1 MAGDRRERR
10 LPFVQA
16 ARSDAAKGRKGKAPD
31 FLQFSLL
38 HSKSESAWMTSSK
51 KENADESAVTIRSL
65 NKGIDRETLSRRPGR
80 EAGVQRPTVM
90 MHIGNIFEIL
100 GARTQITPITFL

>member
-31 FLQFSLL
+31 FLQFSLS

-51 KENADESAVTIRSL
+51 KENAAESAVTIRSL
-65 NKGIDRETLSRRPGR
+65 NKGIDIERRSPAAQAER
-80 EAGVQRPTVM
+80 QERRAAADSDDA
-90 MHIGNIFEIL
+90 HW
-100 GARTQITPITFL
+100 